1 LPAEHGGVRG
11 LLVSR
16 TAVAEHAFLSDCASS
31 ALVTRGGSVDW
42 LCLPRFD
49 SPPVLG
55 RLLDDDAGHLVL
67 RPADP
72 AAVAERRYLPHS
84 LVLETAWTSPS
95 GQLVVHDALALGEH
109 ERGHA
114 LGRTSPG
121 VLLRRAWCT
130 AGTVEV
136 VLEFSPRPEFG
147 LVHPRLV
154 PVPGG
159 MRTLGGATVLMLST
173 AVPLDIAGA
182 TASGTIVLNEGGEM
196 TVALEQA
203 SAWDPAPRPWSA
215 RKVRRR
221 LVETE
226 KVWRSWSSLHQRYD
240 GPLRELVHHSGLV
253 LQGLTYAR
261 SGAIVAAATTSLPEG
276 DGSARTWD
284 YRYTWV
290 RDASMTMRGLYVAA
304 CPDEASRFFA
314 FLARA
319 AATQLDRGMPLQIM
333 FGVGGER
340 DLSERELHHLSGW
353 RDSAPVRTGNGAWT
367 QHQQDVYGALLDAAF
382 VLRTQLDP
390 MDQATQAFLVAA
402 VEAAAGGWRTP
413 DQGIWEIRGPAR
425 RYLHSA
431 LMCWVALDR
440 GIALAGALGADDRVP
455 RWAQVRADIRAA
467 ILEHGWDSE
476 VGAFTQS
483 FGSPELDSSALL
495 VALVGILPPGD
506 PRLASTIDAVTA
518 ALSDERGLLY
528 RYRNEDNLAG
538 EEGTFL
544 LCTFWLAEALAVTG
558 RPAEAEQVLRRAA
571 ACANDLGL
579 LAEQTSATTGE
590 LLGNYPQAF
599 SHLGLVLAAQAVA
612 AASPEAPP
620 PETASPSLATNQ
632 VTSNPTKE
640 EVMLIATR
648 AKTTTTHDPRGG
660 GHPRLIFGHDHHAPT
675 GSPQREFDLQPGVTV
690 IGSSPGADLQLAGLD
705 SRHGEIRRDTAD
717 EYVYVHLG
725 TLTSGTVNGLPV
737 TRKVLHTGD
746 RIQLGSWT
754 LSFYREEFADHGRP
768 HGGRLGGQRHQPPQQ
783 QPRPRGT
790 TAAGGHPEGVNP
802 GEYF

>member
-1 LPAEHGGVRG
+1 
-11 LLVSR
+11 VSR
-16 TAVAEHAFLSDCASS
+16 TAVAEHAFLSDCASA
-31 ALVTRGGSVDW
+31 ALVTREGSVDW

-55 RLLDDDAGHLVL
+55 RLLDDAAGHLLL

-72 AAVAERRYLPHS
+72 AAVPARRYLPHS
-84 LVLETAWTSPS
+84 LVLETTWTCPT
-95 GQLVVHDALALGEH
+95 GQLVVLDALALGEH
-109 ERGHA
+109 ERGHG

-130 AGTVEV
+130 AGSVQV
-136 VLEFSPRPEFG
+136 ILEFCPRPEFG
-147 LVHPRLV
+147 LVHPQLICE
-154 PVPGG
+154 PGG
-159 MRTLGGATVLMLST
+159 VRTQGGATVLMLST
-173 AVPLDIAGA
+173 AATLTVTGA
-182 TASGTIVLNEGGEM
+182 TASATAALNEGGEL

-203 SAWDPAPRPWSA
+203 SAWDAPLRPWSP
-215 RKVRRR
+215 RKVRHR

-226 KVWRSWSSLHQRYD
+226 KAWRSWSALHQRYD

-304 CPDEASRFFA
+304 CPDEAGRFFA

-340 DLSERELHHLSGW
+340 DLSERELPHLSGW
-353 RDSAPVRTGNGAWT
+353 RDSAPVRAGNGAWT

-382 VLRTQLDP
+382 VLREQLDP
-390 MDQATQAFLVAA
+390 MDEPTQAFLVAA
-402 VEAAAGGWRTP
+402 VEAAASGWRTP

-440 GIALAGALGADDRVP
+440 GIALASALGADNRVP
-455 RWAQVRADIRAA
+455 RWAQVRADIRTA

-483 FGSPELDSSALL
+483 FGSPELDSCALL

-612 AASPEAPP
+612 SASPAINSVTGDTKKEDPM
-620 PETASPSLATNQ
+620 TSLQ
-632 VTSNPTKE
+632 RKV
-640 EVMLIATR
+640 
-648 AKTTTTHDPRGG
+648 TTTHDPRGG
-660 GHPRLIFGHDHHAPT
+660 GHPRLIFRYDHHAPA
-675 GSPQREFDLQPGVTV
+675 GSPQREFELLPGTSI
-690 IGSSPGADLQLAGLD
+690 IGSGPDADLRLDGLEGH
-705 SRHGEIRRDTAD
+705 HGEIRRDTGD
-717 EYVYVHLG
+717 EYTYVHLG
-725 TLTSGTVNGLPV
+725 VLASSTVNGMPV
-737 TRKVLHTGD
+737 LNKVLHTGD

-754 LSFYREEFADHGRP
+754 LSFAREEFADHGRP
-768 HGGRLGGQRHQPPQQ
+768 HGGRVGGQRHQPPQQ
-783 QPRPRGT
+783 QPRLRGAT
-790 TAAGGHPEGVNP
+790 PAGGGDPQGVNP
-802 GEYF
+802 GEYY